1 VFRGEG
7 KPLVG
12 GMYACTDSGDR
23 VEWGGMGS
31 EELVV
36 RGEEYVEGD
45 GGRKKRNRM
54 TRQKKE

>member
-1 VFRGEG
+1 
-7 KPLVG
+7 
-12 GMYACTDSGDR
+12 
-23 VEWGGMGS
+23 MGS

>member
-1 VFRGEG
+1 
-7 KPLVG
+7 
-12 GMYACTDSGDR
+12 MYACTDSGDR